1 MKDNIKEILSTLP
14 HSAGIYQFFN
24 AKGDI
29 IYIGKSKNLKSRV
42 NSYFSGQQKLNFAK
56 KKMVGYIVDIKYIV
70 TNNETESLLLENDL
84 VKKYQP
90 KYNILLKDDKNFLY
104 IKITKAEYPQVIR
117 TRISPSKM
125 KISDGKYFWPYI
137 SGYHVQ
143 EIFKILK
150 KIYGYGVW
158 SHNFFKKKWSYNLD
172 KYIFDGNVEASDTQ
186 KKKIYHEKI
195 TSISKFLSWDT
206 WEIKQKLKNEMIE
219 LAGKQE
225 YEEAQ
230 KRKVS
235 LEALESLNTLQVVRD
250 GVKWDFIVIQILEK
264 YDNLYLWAI
273 DIKDSSISWY
283 ENYQVENKLE
293 DSKEDILKN
302 FIEQKWSENRER
314 KNLIF
319 LSPEE
324 YPELTEIWIQIETP
338 KLWWKFE
345 LLKLCYKNLYEYA
358 HKKYMDSL
366 STKSFSKKTM
376 QNLLDILW
384 YQEINTE
391 LLFECNDISH
401 LSGSHTV
408 ASRSVIENG
417 KKNNKKYKKFR
428 IKTLEEWKIDDFNSM
443 REIMNRRLAELEKIW
458 NFPDLI
464 VIDGW
469 KWQLSSVMEMI
480 SHSDFLSTS
489 KIPLQIVSIAKR
501 EEELFLPWVSE
512 SILLKKDSPELRLIQ
527 AIRDEAHR
535 FAITFNRDSRVSSQK
550 KNILESIPGIW
561 PKTRKKILTKYG
573 SVDGLKKVSKKELE
587 EVLWRVVTENLE
599 NHGLI

>member
-1 MKDNIKEILSTLP
+1 MKDTIKGILTTLP
-14 HSAGIYQFFN
+14 HSAGVYQFFN
-24 AKGDI
+24 AKWDI

-56 KKMVGYIVDIKYIV
+56 KKMIGYITDIKYIV

-84 VKKYQP
+84 VKEHQP

-104 IKITKAEYPQVIR
+104 IKITKEEYPQVIR

-125 KISDGKYFWPYI
+125 RVNDWKYFGPYI

-143 EIFKILK
+143 EIFKLLK
-150 KIYGYGVW
+150 KIYGYGIW
-158 SHNFFKKKWSYNLD
+158 SHNFFKRKWSYTLD
-172 KYIFDGNVEASDTQ
+172 SYIFEGNIQASDAE
-186 KKKIYHEKI
+186 KRKLYHEKI
-195 TSISKFLSWDT
+195 DTMAKFLSGDT
-206 WEIKQKLKNEMIE
+206 GIIKDKLKQEMLE
-219 LAGKQE
+219 LAEKRE

-230 KRKVS
+230 KRKLS

-250 GVKWDFIVIQILEK
+250 WVKGDFIVVQILEK
-264 YDNLYLWAI
+264 YDNIYIWAI
-273 DIKDSSISWY
+273 DIKDSKISWY
-283 ENYQVENKLE
+283 ENYQVENILEE
-293 DSKEDILKN
+293 DSENVLQQ
-302 FIEQKWSENRER
+302 FIEQRWSSERAR

-319 LSPEE
+319 LSPKDF
-324 YPELTEIWIQIETP
+324 PELESIWIQIETP
-338 KLWWKFE
+338 QLWAKFE

-376 QNLLDILW
+376 QNLLDILS
-384 YQEINTE
+384 YSEINKE
-391 LLFECNDISH
+391 LIFECNDISH
-401 LSGSHTV
+401 LSWSHTV
-408 ASRSVIENG
+408 ASRSVIENW

-443 REIMNRRLAELEKIW
+443 REIMTRRISELEKIG

-480 SHSDFLSTS
+480 HESDFLSTS

-501 EEELFLPWVSE
+501 EEELFLPWESD
-512 SILLKKDSPELRLIQ
+512 SILLGKESPELRLIQ
-527 AIRDEAHR
+527 ALRDESHR
-535 FAITFNRDSRVSSQK
+535 FAITFNRDSRIKSQK
-550 KNILESIPGIW
+550 KNLLESIPGIW

-587 EVLWRVVTENLE
+587 WVLWKAVSENLE